1 MPASGDSIGL
11 VRGFEALGDL
21 AGERPHLVEG
31 HPPAGQAC
39 GEILAVDQF
48 HDERERGRRAVC
60 GGQISQP

>member
-31 HPPAGQAC
+31 HRPAGQAC
-39 GEILAVDQF
+39 GEILAVDPV
-48 HDERERGRRAVC
+48 RYA
-60 GGQISQP
+60 STPL